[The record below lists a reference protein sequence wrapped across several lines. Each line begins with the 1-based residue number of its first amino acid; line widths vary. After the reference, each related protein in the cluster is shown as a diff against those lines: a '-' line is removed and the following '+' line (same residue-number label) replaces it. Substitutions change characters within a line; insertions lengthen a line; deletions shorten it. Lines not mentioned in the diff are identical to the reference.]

1 MFCFSQRNDFS
12 VKGVALLLVLLFF
25 LVLTPLAS
33 ATTIHWL
40 THPVIFDVT
49 GGGELLKQF
58 YEQTGIEVVP
68 VLYGVDVIQE
78 KAMMEML
85 SGSSTFD
92 VISLSNTMWRNDL
105 GSDIFL
111 ELDSR
116 ISEIEDFNDYV
127 PGLVEAFRAIDG
139 KLVALPVRS
148 GAAVLHYRED
158 LFKEHGL
165 AVPTTIDE
173 FVSVA
178 QALTK
183 DTTGDGIVDIY
194 GYAFMGKQ
202 GSQLIDDF
210 ETWLYSHGGA
220 FFDDSQVVVN
230 NEAGVEAASLLTDL
244 VNTYKVVPSG
254 TLSYTSSEVKTAM
267 QEGLATMTTLW
278 WQYNVDWNNPELS
291 KIAGNA
297 RIAKLPQKPG
307 KGLGYGHMG
316 CWAVFIDKNCKEVD
330 AAWEFIKFI
339 SSAEAQK
346 YMVARGNG
354 PTRLSSFQSEEFIN
368 AVGPEAAQIIADVY
382 AVGKMPSPSPIFPE
396 ARETVARELHQAFTG
411 AKTPKQ
417 AMDDA
422 ASAIQK
428 LIQ

>member
-1 MFCFSQRNDFS
+1 MFCFSQCNGFS
-12 VKGVALLLVLLFF
+12 VKAVALLLVLLFF
-25 LVLTPLAS
+25 SVLTPLAS
-33 ATTIHWL
+33 ATTIQWL
-40 THPVIFDVT
+40 THPVIFAAT
-49 GGGELLKQF
+49 GDGELLKQF
-58 YEQTGIEVVP
+58 YEQTGIEAVP
-68 VLYGVDVIQE
+68 VLYGVDVIME

-92 VISLSNTMWRNDL
+92 VISLSNTTWQNDL

-116 ISEIEDFNDYV
+116 ISEIGDFDDYV

-158 LFKEHGL
+158 LFKEYGL
-165 AVPTTIDE
+165 AIPVTIDE
-173 FVSVA
+173 FVSTA
-178 QALTK
+178 QVLTK
-183 DTTGDGIVDIY
+183 DVTGDGIVDVY
-194 GYAFMGKQ
+194 GYTFMGKQ
-202 GSQLIDDF
+202 GSQLVDDF
-210 ETWLYSHGGA
+210 ETWLYPHGGA
-220 FFDDSQVVVN
+220 FFDDNQVVIN

-267 QEGLATMTTLW
+267 QEGLVAMATPW
-278 WQYNVDWNNPELS
+278 WQYNIDWNNPELS

-316 CWAVFIDKNCKEVD
+316 CWALFIDKNSEEID
-330 AAWEFIKFI
+330 AAWEFVKFI
-339 SSAEAQK
+339 TSAEAQK
-346 YMVARGNG
+346 YMVARANG
-354 PTRLSSFQSEEFIN
+354 PTRLSTFQSEDFIN
-368 AVGPEAAQIIADVY
+368 GVGLEASQIITDVY
-382 AVGKMPSPSPIFPE
+382 AIGKMPSPSPIFPE

-422 ASAIQK
+422 ASAIEK

>member
-1 MFCFSQRNDFS
+1 
-12 VKGVALLLVLLFF
+12 
-25 LVLTPLAS
+25 
-33 ATTIHWL
+33 
-40 THPVIFDVT
+40 
-49 GGGELLKQF
+49 
-58 YEQTGIEVVP
+58 
-68 VLYGVDVIQE
+68 
-78 KAMMEML
+78 
-85 SGSSTFD
+85 
-92 VISLSNTMWRNDL
+92 
-105 GSDIFL
+105 
-111 ELDSR
+111 
-116 ISEIEDFNDYV
+116 
-127 PGLVEAFRAIDG
+127 
-139 KLVALPVRS
+139 
-148 GAAVLHYRED
+148 
-158 LFKEHGL
+158 
-165 AVPTTIDE
+165 
-173 FVSVA
+173 
-178 QALTK
+178 
-183 DTTGDGIVDIY
+183 
-194 GYAFMGKQ
+194 
-202 GSQLIDDF
+202 
-210 ETWLYSHGGA
+210 
-220 FFDDSQVVVN
+220 
-230 NEAGVEAASLLTDL
+230 
-244 VNTYKVVPSG
+244 
-254 TLSYTSSEVKTAM
+254 M
-267 QEGLATMTTLW
+267 QEGLAAMTTLW
-278 WQYNVDWNNPELS
+278 WQYNIDWNKPELS

-297 RIAKLPQKPG
+297 RMAKLPQKPD